1 MILPDTSVWI
11 EYFRRRESPTQVEL
25 RHLLERDQVIV
36 AGVVLTELLRG
47 ARSEGEFEFLTRT
60 LGLLPQAEVSED
72 TWVRCGEVSYSLM
85 RQGTTIGLVDALIA
99 AMALDG
105 GHDVYALDS
114 DFHLIPGLRL
124 HQPTN
129 S

>member
-25 RHLLERDQVIV
+25 RHLLEQGQVIV

-47 ARSEGEFEFLTRT
+47 ARSASEFEFLART
-60 LGLLPQAEVSED
+60 LSLLPQADVSED
-72 TWVRCGEVSYSLM
+72 TWVRCGEVSYHLM
-85 RQGTTIGLVDALIA
+85 RQGITVGLGDALIA
-99 AMALDG
+99 AIAIDG

-114 DFHLIPGLRL
+114 DFRHIPNLRL
-124 HQPTN
+124 HQPAG

>member
-60 LGLLPQAEVSED
+60 LGLLPQAEASED
-72 TWVRCGEVSYSLM
+72 TWVRCGEVSYSLI

-99 AMALDG
+99 AIALDG